1 MRDKEGPVCS
11 VQHQTEPVAS
21 FVPQKPF
28 HHKAHSSIL
37 LLLLFPHPLPNSLPT
52 SKRTRLTSDLH
63 SSSSMSFRIKHQV
76 FSFLLLPSSYILF
89 PFPLSH
95 IPVQCCTWRG
105 SFAPPSQH
113 VNAQVVWFSAIAEVK
128 PLTVYMQ
135 CALFRI
141 KKNFM
146 WHADPWG
153 VTLGIDFNQPF
164 DLWGTNKNHSIMPNM
179 RGRITRW
186 TSGVK
191 TICPLKLLH
200 S

>member
-21 FVPQKPF
+21 FVPPKPF

-37 LLLLFPHPLPNSLPT
+37 LFLLFPHPLPHSLPT

-89 PFPLSH
+89 LFPLSH
-95 IPVQCCTWRG
+95 IPVHRTWRG
-105 SFAPPSQH
+105 SFAPH
-113 VNAQVVWFSAIAEVK
+113 LNMWDVVWSSAIAGVK
-128 PLTVYMQ
+128 PLTVCIQ
-135 CALFRI
+135 CVLFRI
-141 KKNFM
+141 KILFM
-146 WHADPWG
+146 WHADPWE
-153 VTLGIDFNQPF
+153 VRLGIDFNQPF

-179 RGRITRW
+179 RGRNTRW

-191 TICPLKLLH
+191 TICLLKLLH